1 MALETISLFQWVLI
15 GLFGLLLGSVET
27 VANTYYLVTRNLEL
41 PRKQHGMELP
51 DNASDN
57 EVKRKTMRMLILG
70 IVLLGSS
77 LLAFFWRIEIFLI
90 AGAAMFILGLIDYL
104 EFQKVD
110 MFLFWSF
117 FAVIVMITL
126 GSTLVS

>member
-1 MALETISLFQWVLI
+1 MAPEAISLFQWVLI

-27 VANTYYLVTRNLEL
+27 VANTYYLVTRNLDL

-57 EVKRKTMRMLILG
+57 EVKRKTIRMLILG

-77 LLAFFWRIEIFLI
+77 LLAFVWRIEIFLI
-90 AGAAMFILGLIDYL
+90 GGAAMFILGLIDYL

-110 MFLFWSF
+110 MFIFWSF

-126 GSTLVS
+126 GSTLVL

>member
-1 MALETISLFQWVLI
+1 MAPETISLFQWVLI

-27 VANTYYLVTRNLEL
+27 VANTYYLVTRNLDL

-57 EVKRKTMRMLILG
+57 EVKRKTIRMLILG

-77 LLAFFWRIEIFLI
+77 LLAFVWRIEIFLI

-104 EFQKVD
+104 EFQKTD

-126 GSTLVS
+126 GSTLIL